1 MPDDIRD
8 ILVEITERY
17 GIKILADPDRLAPFL
32 ADRSSLRP
40 EDTFHLT
47 FALRFLLK
55 CGWRPSRREYMKEG
69 ADYRASLESQLGF
82 TKEQAAEVM
91 KLINWL
97 MEMEYGGSEGEEET
111 GAVVAV
117 PGNLKKI
124 AGGVANRPRTMRI
137 RKKSLYNGIILIVSL
152 AVLAAL
158 FFQIG
163 NQRTPAGDEL
173 RIEFFAPM
181 SGPEARLSHVQLQAA
196 QFAVKRANSRD
207 VARGQY
213 KLQILSLSTR
223 RTPVT
228 TSPAYITIAVL
239 LLHQQKV

>member
-8 ILVEITERY
+8 ILVEIIDSY
-17 GIKILADPDRLAPFL
+17 GIKILEDPDRLAQFL
-32 ADRSSLRP
+32 EDRSSLRP

-97 MEMEYGGSEGEEET
+97 MEMEYGGSEGEAET

-152 AVLAAL
+152 AVLAGIITFAL
-158 FFQIG
+158 SA
-163 NQRTPAGDEL
+163 AGVLAGKKVGSHFGRKAEYVGGGVL
-173 RIEFFAPM
+173 LIIAARII
-181 SGPEARLSHVQLQAA
+181 LQA
-196 QFAVKRANSRD
+196 
-207 VARGQY
+207 
-213 KLQILSLSTR
+213 L
-223 RTPVT
+223 
-228 TSPAYITIAVL
+228 
-239 LLHQQKV
+239 

>member
-1 MPDDIRD
+1 
-8 ILVEITERY
+8 
-17 GIKILADPDRLAPFL
+17 
-32 ADRSSLRP
+32 
-40 EDTFHLT
+40 
-47 FALRFLLK
+47 
-55 CGWRPSRREYMKEG
+55 MKEG

-97 MEMEYGGSEGEEET
+97 MEMEYGGSEGEAET

-173 RIEFFAPM
+173 RIAFFAPM
-181 SGPEARLSHVQLQAA
+181 SGPDARLSHVQLKAA
-196 QFAVKRANSRD
+196 QLAVERVNSRGPRARR
-207 VARGQY
+207 VQAQGHRLRPARGPRSGGVGRRERDEGQEHAGHGARAR
-213 KLQILSLSTR
+213 LSGEDPRAAR
-223 RTPVT
+223 RR
-228 TSPAYITIAVL
+228 A
-239 LLHQQKV
+239 

>member
-8 ILVEITERY
+8 ILVEIIDSY
-17 GIKILADPDRLAPFL
+17 GIKILEDPDRLAQFL
-32 ADRSSLRP
+32 EDRSSLRP

-97 MEMEYGGSEGEEET
+97 MEMEYGGSKDEAET
-111 GAVVAV
+111 EAVVAV

-163 NQRTPAGDEL
+163 NQRTPTGDEL
-173 RIEFFAPM
+173 RIAFLRADV
-181 SGPEARLSHVQLQAA
+181 GPRRAAVACAA
-196 QFAVKRANSRD
+196 QGGAACRRARQQPRPCARR
-207 VARGQY
+207 VQAKGHRLRPARGP
-213 KLQILSLSTR
+213 R
-223 RTPVT
+223 RGG
-228 TSPAYITIAVL
+228 AGRRERDEG
-239 LLHQQKV
+239 